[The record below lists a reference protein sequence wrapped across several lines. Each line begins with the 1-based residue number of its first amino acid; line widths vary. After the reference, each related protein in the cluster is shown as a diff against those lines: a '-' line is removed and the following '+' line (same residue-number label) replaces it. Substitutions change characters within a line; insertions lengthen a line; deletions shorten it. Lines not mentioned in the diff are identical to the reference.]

1 MSAVTARVHVAPGF
15 EDGRREKKSHWV
27 HEEPT
32 LFKNPWPSYQDKVSN
47 RDLVIPRDML
57 ISSVTQTRGEMFKMI
72 LGQAMAK
79 QNTAAEAENIPIVK
93 PDFGAKLP
101 ADEIKATWLGSVVML
116 IKIHTVR
123 HKLKEPNR
131 HA

>member
-32 LFKNPWPSYQDKVSN
+32 LFRNPWPSYQDKVRYS
-47 RDLVIPRDML
+47 DLVISRDML
-57 ISSVTQTRGEMFKMI
+57 ISSVTQTRGELFKML

-79 QNTAAEAENIPIVK
+79 QNTVAEAENIPIVK
-93 PDFGAKLP
+93 PDFGAKRP
-101 ADEIKATWLGSVVML
+101 ADEIKATWLGSVDML
-116 IKIHTVR
+116 IRIRTVR
-123 HKLKEPNR
+123 HKLKVPTR